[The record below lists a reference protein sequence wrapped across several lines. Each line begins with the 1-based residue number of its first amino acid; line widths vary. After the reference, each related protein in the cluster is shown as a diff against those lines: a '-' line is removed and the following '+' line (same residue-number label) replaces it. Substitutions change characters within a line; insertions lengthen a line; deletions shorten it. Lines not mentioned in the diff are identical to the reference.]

1 MLGLN
6 LPVKLHVVECGLAH
20 DVVGDPHADAA
31 IAVSAGRNVSED
43 DALVRSA
50 AHHLGPV
57 RDMAGQEANRRD
69 ARAVVV
75 QRGQE
80 PAVLA

>member
-6 LPVKLHVVECGLAH
+6 LPVQLHVVERGLAH
-20 DVVGDPHADAA
+20 DVVGDPHVDAA
-31 IAVSAGRNVSED
+31 VAVSAGRHVAED
-43 DALVRSA
+43 DALVGAA

-57 RDMAGQEANRRD
+57 HDMAGQEANHRD